1 MKLSIRDH
9 VDVLSVCRS
18 VLSPSELADRL
29 SLLAGMLQKCPSI
42 DDFVNTLVS
51 DLDLDFETFLMDST

>member
-1 MKLSIRDH
+1 M
-9 VDVLSVCRS
+9 DVLSVCRS
-18 VLSPSELADRL
+18 VLSPSQLADHL